1 MLTLDQAA
9 IDAGTTA
16 MASESAACE
25 KMIQKM
31 QLDTWANAGTYQWV
45 YGDFDAYN
53 YTVWLPTVART
64 LTDLAFFSLK

>member
-16 MASESAACE
+16 MASESEACE

-53 YTVWLPTVART
+53 YTV
-64 LTDLAFFSLK
+64 